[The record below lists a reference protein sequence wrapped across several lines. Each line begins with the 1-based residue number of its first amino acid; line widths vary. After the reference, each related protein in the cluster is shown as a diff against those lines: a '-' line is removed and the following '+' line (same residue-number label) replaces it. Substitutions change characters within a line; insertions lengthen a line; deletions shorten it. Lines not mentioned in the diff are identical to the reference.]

1 MFKIRYFVVFTVA
14 ALAATVVGAGAQQ
27 RSRSGAL
34 PPAVTAAFAKAY
46 PNAAIDRWAAEVRDG
61 QPVFEIE
68 SHEGKQ
74 KRDLLYATDGQ
85 MIEYEEAV
93 TIAELPAAVR
103 QAVSKAYPR
112 ATLQKAERVVRGD
125 VTEYEVLIKGATVKE
140 VVLSAG
146 GAILKA
152 L

>member
-1 MFKIRYFVVFTVA
+1 MRYFVVVA

-27 RSRSGAL
+27 RSRSGAP
-34 PPAVTAAFAKAY
+34 PPAVAEAIAKAY
-46 PNAAIDRWAAEVRDG
+46 PNAAIDRWVAEVRDG
-61 QPVFEIE
+61 QPVIEIE

-74 KRDLLYATDGQ
+74 TRDLLYTQKGQ
-85 MIEYEEAV
+85 LIEYEEAV

-152 L
+152 I

>member
-1 MFKIRYFVVFTVA
+1 MFKTRYFVFFTVA
-14 ALAATVVGAGAQQ
+14 AFAATVIGAGAQQ
-27 RSRSGAL
+27 GSRSGAL

-46 PNAAIDRWAAEVRDG
+46 PKAAIDQWGAEQRDG

-68 SHEGKQ
+68 SHEGTQ
-74 KRDLLYATDGQ
+74 KRDLLYTANGQ
-85 MIEYEEAV
+85 LIEYEEAV

-125 VTEYEVLIKGATVKE
+125 VIEYEVLIKGATIKE